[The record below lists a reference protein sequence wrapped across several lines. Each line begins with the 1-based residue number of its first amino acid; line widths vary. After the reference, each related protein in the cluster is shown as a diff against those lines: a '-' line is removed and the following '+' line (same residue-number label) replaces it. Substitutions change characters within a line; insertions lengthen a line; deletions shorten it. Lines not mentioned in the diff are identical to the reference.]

1 MPTIEIISIDNK
13 KLGIDQE
20 EFGFAVIEES
30 ELISHRGLY
39 YDFLQKYQGAI
50 LHIGNPEFKNDKDGG
65 FWGGDLIDWEFDN
78 NDNFKFQEKYKFDF
92 LKLLKLAIEKSPDKQ
107 AFFLTDIQAN
117 EPEPNFR
124 RIKNISNFIKLYEHE
139 GLEWNTLYAI
149 NVLHLRTSLYS
160 EVDWTLWND
169 WDPIGVNDY
178 GGPSDEYTGYVP
190 QIYKLLTDLKG
201 ETEIAEYLDFIAT
214 DNMGLNSNPKENQ
227 RIARLLI
234 EKREEYKGST
244 GYNKVYKT

>member
-20 EFGFAVIEES
+20 KFSFAIIEEP

-39 YDFLQKYQGAI
+39 YNFLKKYSGTI
-50 LHIGNPEFKNDKDGG
+50 LHIGNSEFRNNKDGG
-65 FWGGDLIDWEFDN
+65 FWGGDLIDWEYDN
-78 NDNFKFQEKYKFDF
+78 NNNFKFQESYKTD
-92 LKLLKLAIEKSPDKQ
+92 LMELLNMAIEKSPSNE

-117 EPEPNFR
+117 DPEPKFR
-124 RIKNISNFIKLYEHE
+124 RIKNISNFKKLYEHE

-149 NVLHLRTSLYS
+149 NVQHLRNSLYS
-160 EVDWTLWND
+160 EIDWILWHD

-178 GGPSDEYTGYVP
+178 GGPSDEYSGYVP
-190 QIYKLLTDLKG
+190 QIFKLLTDLKN
-201 ETEIAEYLDFIAT
+201 ETEIAKHLDFIAT
-214 DNMGLNSNPKENQ
+214 DVMGLNSNLKENQ

-234 EKREEYKGST
+234 EKRVEYKGST
-244 GYNKVYKT
+244 GYNNGS

>member
-20 EFGFAVIEES
+20 EFGFAIIEEA

-39 YDFLQKYQGAI
+39 HDFLKKYQGTI
-50 LHIGNPEFKNDKDGG
+50 LHIGNPEFRNDKDGG

-78 NDNFKFQEKYKFDF
+78 NDNFKFQEKYKSNF
-92 LKLLKLAIEKSPDKQ
+92 LKLLKSAIEKSPDKQ

-117 EPEPNFR
+117 EPELQFR
-124 RIKNISNFIKLYEHE
+124 RIKNFSNFAKLYEHE

-149 NVLHLRTSLYS
+149 NVQHLRNSLYS
-160 EVDWTLWND
+160 EVDWILWND

-190 QIYKLLTDLKG
+190 QIYKLLTDLKA
-201 ETEIAEYLDFIAT
+201 ETEIAEHLDLIAT
-214 DNMGLNSNPKENQ
+214 DKMGLNSNPKENQ

-244 GYNKVYKT
+244 GCNTRS

>member
-20 EFGFAVIEES
+20 EFGFAIIEET

-39 YDFLQKYQGAI
+39 YDFLRKYQGTI

-78 NDNFKFQEKYKFDF
+78 NDNFKFQEKYKSDF
-92 LKLLKLAIEKSPDKQ
+92 LKLLESAIENSPDKQ

-117 EPEPNFR
+117 EPEPKFR
-124 RIKNISNFIKLYEHE
+124 RINSFSNFAKLYEHE

-149 NVLHLRTSLYS
+149 NVQHLRNSLYS
-160 EVDWTLWND
+160 EVDWVLWND

-190 QIYKLLTDLKG
+190 QIYKLLTDLKD
-201 ETEIAEYLDFIAT
+201 ETEIAEHLDFIAT
-214 DNMGLNSNPKENQ
+214 DNMGLNRNPKESQ

-234 EKREEYKGST
+234 EKREKYEGST
-244 GYNKVYKT
+244 GYNNV

>member
-1 MPTIEIISIDNK
+1 MPTIEIISIDNI

-20 EFGFAVIEES
+20 NFGFAINEEP

-39 YDFLQKYQGAI
+39 YDFLRKYKGTI
-50 LHIGNPEFKNDKDGG
+50 LHIGNPEFKTDKDGG

-78 NDNFKFQEKYKFDF
+78 EDNFKFQEKYKSDF
-92 LKLLKLAIEKSPDKQ
+92 LRLLGFAVEKSPNKQ

-124 RIKNISNFIKLYEHE
+124 RIKSVSNFIKLYEHE

-149 NVLHLRTSLYS
+149 NVQHLRNSLYS
-160 EVDWTLWND
+160 EVDWILWND

-190 QIYKLLTDLKG
+190 QIYKLLTDLKD
-201 ETEIAEYLDFIAT
+201 ETEIAEYLDFIST
-214 DNMGLNSNPKENQ
+214 DNMGLNSNLTENQ
-227 RIARLLI
+227 RVAKLLI
-234 EKREEYKGST
+234 EIRDEYKGST
-244 GYNKVYKT
+244 GYNNV